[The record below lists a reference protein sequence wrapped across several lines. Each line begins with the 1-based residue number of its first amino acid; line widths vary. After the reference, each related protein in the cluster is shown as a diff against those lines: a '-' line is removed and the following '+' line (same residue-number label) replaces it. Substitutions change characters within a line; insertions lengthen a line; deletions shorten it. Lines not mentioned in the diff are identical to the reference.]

1 MSSRVER
8 FDDRARDAMGR
19 IGRTVVR
26 QGELL
31 RHPIYTRV
39 LHWLVAGFFIAA
51 LLSGFAI
58 YSPWLFHWLT
68 PPFGGG
74 PMTRLLHPWF
84 SLGFVIVLTF
94 QVLNW
99 IGPMSWTREDTVWL
113 RNIRAYVAN
122 TEDVEP
128 ETVGFF
134 NAGQK
139 AYFWTI
145 VASAL
150 LFVLSGFPMWFPELF
165 GRTLVVVGYVRHGLA
180 ALVMLGGFLVHIYEG
195 TFGQPGTFQ
204 SMTRGVVSRRWAWT
218 HHPAWYRTATGRDP
232 REDYER
238 AKRATSPA
246 NGDAP

>member
-8 FDDRARDAMGR
+8 LDDRARGAMGR
-19 IGRTVVR
+19 VGRTVVR

-39 LHWLVAGFFIAA
+39 LHWLVAGFFLAS

-58 YSPWLFHWLT
+58 YSPWLFHWIAPL
-68 PPFGGG
+68 FGGG

-84 SLGFVIVLTF
+84 SLGFVMVFAF

-99 IGPMSWTREDTVWL
+99 IGPMSWTPEDTHWM
-113 RNIRAYVAN
+113 RNIRAYVTNA
-122 TEDVEP
+122 EDVEP

-139 AYFWTI
+139 VYFWAI

-150 LFVLSGFPMWFPELF
+150 LFLLTGIPMWFPETF
-165 GRTLVVVGYVRHGLA
+165 GRALVAVGYVLHDLA

-195 TFGQPGTFQ
+195 TFGQPGTFH

-232 REDYER
+232 REDFER
-238 AKRATSPA
+238 AKQGTTRAE
-246 NGDAP
+246 GDAP